1 MLNPTWKP
9 SFGKKAKPAE
19 DPQTATSDRRRNWMW
34 LLILLLL
41 LLGGILTWRS
51 CTSKNNADEPSAA
64 PAQVYDNSFDR
75 VIVAR
80 AYLDGVQ
87 TTVSKDCPR
96 ALVGF
101 KFINNQPVKDFNFTG
116 MTYEQAIQ
124 VVAEDWK
131 PLVVDNLS
139 ADVKLSEQQ
148 MAVVLW
154 LPCAWQKRISAFNL
168 PPKGKRRRFRCCGKM
183 AAASEEKRR
192 NTQSRR
198 RTDPVFLHAETA
210 LEQSAAN

>member
-1 MLNPTWKP
+1 MAAYPVVIAAWRH
-9 SFGKKAKPAE
+9 
-19 DPQTATSDRRRNWMW
+19 SD
-34 LLILLLL
+34 LEKLHF
-41 LLGGILTWRS
+41 
-51 CTSKNNADEPSAA
+51 KNNADGPSAA

-101 KFINNQPVKDFNFTG
+101 KFINNQPVKNFNFTG

-148 MAVVLW
+148 MAVVTLVAMRMGKTDFRVQ
-154 LPCAWQKRISAFNL
+154 PSSKR
-168 PPKGKRRRFRCCGKM
+168 
-183 AAASEEKRR
+183 
-192 NTQSRR
+192 
-198 RTDPVFLHAETA
+198 
-210 LEQSAAN
+210 

>member
-1 MLNPTWKP
+1 
-9 SFGKKAKPAE
+9 
-19 DPQTATSDRRRNWMW
+19 
-34 LLILLLL
+34 
-41 LLGGILTWRS
+41 
-51 CTSKNNADEPSAA
+51 
-64 PAQVYDNSFDR
+64 
-75 VIVAR
+75 
-80 AYLDGVQ
+80 
-87 TTVSKDCPR
+87 
-96 ALVGF
+96 
-101 KFINNQPVKDFNFTG
+101 

-148 MAVVLW
+148 MAVVTLV
-154 LPCAWQKRISAFNL
+154 AMRMGKKRISAFNL